1 MRVALKLNK
10 KDIKLI
16 NRIQRNFPLCTD
28 PFGQIAKDLNFNK
41 DWVIKRVK
49 ELKEQSIISRFGSV
63 AKRKNDNFSTLA
75 ALKVPSERVK
85 DVAHLVSSYDEVTHN
100 YLREHEYN
108 LWFVVHATSEKKL
121 NSVLGDLRQH
131 MDFPMLNL
139 PVLESYHSD
148 RVIIL

>member
-1 MRVALKLNK
+1 MKLNE

-16 NRIQRNFPLCTD
+16 NRIQRNFPLCED
-28 PFGQIAKDLNFNK
+28 PFGQIAEELGFKK
-41 DWVIKRVK
+41 AWVIERTK
-49 ELKEQSIISRFGSV
+49 ELQVQSIISRFGSV

-75 ALKVPSERVK
+75 ALKVPSERVN

-108 LWFVVHATSEKKL
+108 LWFVIHSSSEKKL
-121 NSVLGDLRQH
+121 DLVLEDLRQH

-148 RVIIL
+148 RVITL

>member
-1 MRVALKLNK
+1 MSLNLNI
-10 KDIKLI
+10 KDIELI
-16 NRIQRNFPLCTD
+16 NRIQRNFPVCED
-28 PFGQIAKDLNFNK
+28 PFGQIAKELGFKK
-41 DWVIKRVK
+41 DWVIKRCK
-49 ELKEQSIISRFGSV
+49 ELQTQSVISRLGSV

-75 ALKVPSERVK
+75 ALKVPPERVN
-85 DVAHLVSSYDEVTHN
+85 DIAHLVSSYDEVTHN

-108 LWFVVHATSEKKL
+108 LWFVIHSSSEKKL
-121 NSVLGDLRQH
+121 DLVLEDLRQH

>member
-1 MRVALKLNK
+1 MKLNE

-16 NRIQRNFPLCTD
+16 NRIQRNFPLCED
-28 PFGQIAKDLNFNK
+28 PFGQIAEELGFKK
-41 DWVIKRVK
+41 AWVIERTK
-49 ELKEQSIISRFGSV
+49 ELQVQSIISRFGSV

-75 ALKVPSERVK
+75 ALKVPSERVN

-108 LWFVVHATSEKKL
+108 LWFVVHSSSEKKL
-121 NSVLGDLRQH
+121 SSVLEDLRQH

-148 RVIIL
+148 RVITL

>member
-1 MRVALKLNK
+1 LKLNE

-16 NRIQRNFPLCTD
+16 NRIQRNFPLCED
-28 PFGQIAKDLNFNK
+28 PFGQIAEELGFKK
-41 DWVIKRVK
+41 AWVIERTK
-49 ELKEQSIISRFGSV
+49 ELQVQSIISRFGSV

-75 ALKVPSERVK
+75 ALKVPSERVN

-108 LWFVVHATSEKKL
+108 LWFVVHSSSEKKL
-121 NSVLGDLRQH
+121 SSVLEDLRQH

-148 RVIIL
+148 RVITL